1 MGVAGA
7 ILVGFGSSLDGI
19 GPHGV
24 LGKESA
30 GTSIQRQPQAA
41 PACVSK
47 LGWKLCRF
55 FFEISKKD
63 RSADAARDHTPRDG
77 VSWKARGRWGS

>member
-1 MGVAGA
+1 MPRVVVSGSRSGERCSACHSGMRVAGA

-19 GPHGV
+19 GPHGC

-41 PACVSK
+41 NASGKVSQSKYWYICVP
-47 LGWKLCRF
+47 L
-55 FFEISKKD
+55 
-63 RSADAARDHTPRDG
+63 
-77 VSWKARGRWGS
+77 

>member
-1 MGVAGA
+1 MGIAGA

-24 LGKESA
+24 LGNRNA

-41 PACVSK
+41 NASVKVSESKYWYICVP
-47 LGWKLCRF
+47 L
-55 FFEISKKD
+55 
-63 RSADAARDHTPRDG
+63 
-77 VSWKARGRWGS
+77 

>member
-1 MGVAGA
+1 MGFRRMGVAGA

-41 PACVSK
+41 NASGKVS
-47 LGWKLCRF
+47 
-55 FFEISKKD
+55 ESKYWYICL
-63 RSADAARDHTPRDG
+63 PL
-77 VSWKARGRWGS
+77 

>member
-7 ILVGFGSSLDGI
+7 ILAGFGSSLDGI

-24 LGKESA
+24 LGNRHA

-41 PACVSK
+41 NASGKVS
-47 LGWKLCRF
+47 
-55 FFEISKKD
+55 ESKYWYICL
-63 RSADAARDHTPRDG
+63 PL
-77 VSWKARGRWGS
+77 

>member
-1 MGVAGA
+1 MGIAGA

-41 PACVSK
+41 APCA
-47 LGWKLCRF
+47 
-55 FFEISKKD
+55 
-63 RSADAARDHTPRDG
+63 
-77 VSWKARGRWGS
+77 

>member
-1 MGVAGA
+1 MVGGVVVGTFGSENGSKSQSRVRVEKYAGGDAADGFRRMGVAGA

-41 PACVSK
+41 APCA
-47 LGWKLCRF
+47 
-55 FFEISKKD
+55 
-63 RSADAARDHTPRDG
+63 
-77 VSWKARGRWGS
+77 

>member
-1 MGVAGA
+1 MGIAGA

-41 PACVSK
+41 NASGKVSESTY
-47 LGWKLCRF
+47 LVYLCTTINSTF
-55 FFEISKKD
+55 IS
-63 RSADAARDHTPRDG
+63 RHAWT
-77 VSWKARGRWGS
+77 

>member
-24 LGKESA
+24 LGNRHA

-41 PACVSK
+41 NASGKVSESKYCYVCVP
-47 LGWKLCRF
+47 L
-55 FFEISKKD
+55 
-63 RSADAARDHTPRDG
+63 
-77 VSWKARGRWGS
+77 

>member
-1 MGVAGA
+1 MGIAGA

-55 FFEISKKD
+55 FRDVKKVW
-63 RSADAARDHTPRDG
+63 SADAARDHTPRDG
-77 VSWKARGRWGS
+77 LYRRARGRWGG